1 MSLRLRQVITITV
14 GVVIAFVMLG
24 LGLWQMASFQRSIA
38 DIAGERAAQPSV
50 SLSDNIRADGTI
62 EDIYGRRVE
71 LIGKVVPDRELLV
84 GTEWPM
90 RVAVPFETTDG
101 RIVPLVLGETD
112 SALEDLAIDGG
123 ATLDIQ
129 GVFTAGDTGSDS
141 APPSGAPKGSKSS
154 LRLQEIVQAWPQP
167 MIAGYVTLD
176 ADGAR
181 QFDLIP
187 ATAML
192 PAARGT
198 GMHQG
203 YALQWW
209 VFAAAAV
216 AFSIVVARGL
226 KPGARDIAA

>member
-1 MSLRLRQVITITV
+1 MSLRARRGLTITV
-14 GVVIAFVMLG
+14 GVVIAFVMMG

-71 LIGKVVPDRELLV
+71 LVGTVVPDRELLV
-84 GTEWPM
+84 GTQWPL

-101 RIVPLVLGETD
+101 RIVPLVLGLTD
-112 SALEDLAIDGG
+112 APPGDLVIDAG
-123 ATLDIQ
+123 ARMDVE
-129 GVFTAGDTGSDS
+129 GVFTAGDTGAELTPPLD
-141 APPSGAPKGSKSS
+141 APEGSKSS
-154 LRLQEIVQAWPQP
+154 LRLQELVQVWPQP

-176 ADGAR
+176 AENAKAFG
-181 QFDLIP
+181 FNP
-187 ATAML
+187 ATAEL

-209 VFAAAAV
+209 VFAAASV

-226 KPGARDIAA
+226 KPGPRDVA